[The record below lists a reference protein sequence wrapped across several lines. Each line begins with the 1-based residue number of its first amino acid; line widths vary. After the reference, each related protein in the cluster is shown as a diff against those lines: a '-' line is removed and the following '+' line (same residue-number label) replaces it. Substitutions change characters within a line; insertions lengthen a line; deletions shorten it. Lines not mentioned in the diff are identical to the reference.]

1 MPPCPKNCETDC
13 EFCLP
18 SLTARQHA
26 NGYLEERLYRKYLG
40 QLANAPFEAGKVVRL

>member
-1 MPPCPKNCETDC
+1 MNCHFHWMDLEFDC
-13 EFCLP
+13 
-18 SLTARQHA
+18 A